1 MKRTLL
7 ILLAL
12 VLVSCFPER
21 AREQARAECVKMCE
35 PRLVH
40 RFDAEI
46 DSCECAETDFNL
58 PPRCEATC
66 LPRLVKSW
74 NRNTGACE
82 CQDSTTWGYGMH
94 THMIEAGAPESAYPS
109 SAPSPLLFP
118 SNFGQGVP
126 ALPPHP
132 HTPETP

>member
-1 MKRTLL
+1 
-7 ILLAL
+7 
-12 VLVSCFPER
+12 
-21 AREQARAECVKMCE
+21 MCE

-94 THMIEAGAPESAYPS
+94 THMLESQDDHEVDWKVEADLIKKRMIEAGAPESAYPS